1 MGPKFFKVAPIW
13 RIPPKSYVSQL
24 QNELCPRSV
33 ASKLSERRP
42 PTWMGGGGNENSQN
56 FAFFCILSISRNF
69 DVASYIWGGT
79 IWKLTSWGFRKCG
92 TFWCLELL
100 KRSYRRSESDDSE
113 IFDLSPKIS
122 GVKKKS
128 HGHNFDLRV
137 SPLIQAHT
145 IPICPTVYQCWSLQI
160 KIVAVGFFLDTDT
173 FQNKY
178 FENDRTLG
186 SNNSGL
192 KPLNLKKYH
201 IFGIL
206 WTSAFTW
213 YPSK

>member
-42 PTWMGGGGNENSQN
+42 PTWIGGGGNENSQN

-79 IWKLTSWGFRKCG
+79 MWKLTSWGFRKCG
-92 TFWCLELL
+92 TFWGLELL

-160 KIVAVGFFLDTDT
+160 KIVAVGFFLDTDLPTGFMHTYKFGAIT
-173 FQNKY
+173 FKRIVQMTW
-178 FENDRTLG
+178 FFG
-186 SNNSGL
+186 SAPKIKIYDHL
-192 KPLNLKKYH
+192 
-201 IFGIL
+201 IF
-206 WTSAFTW
+206 
-213 YPSK
+213 

>member
-1 MGPKFFKVAPIW
+1 M
-13 RIPPKSYVSQL
+13 SQL

-69 DVASYIWGGT
+69 DAASYIWGGT
-79 IWKLTSWGFRKCG
+79 MWKLSSWGFRKCG
-92 TFWCLELL
+92 TFWGLELL

-128 HGHNFDLRV
+128 HGHNFEFWL
-137 SPLIQAHT
+137 LIWIGPEKYHVR
-145 IPICPTVYQCWSLQI
+145 PMFYSYGGLKL
-160 KIVAVGFFLDTDT
+160 KIVAVGFFFDTDLPTGFMHTYKFGAIT
-173 FQNKY
+173 FKRIVQMTW
-178 FENDRTLG
+178 FFG
-186 SNNSGL
+186 STPKIKIYDHL
-192 KPLNLKKYH
+192 
-201 IFGIL
+201 IF
-206 WTSAFTW
+206 
-213 YPSK
+213 

>member
-1 MGPKFFKVAPIW
+1 MGVGPNFFKVAPIW

-42 PTWMGGGGNENSQN
+42 PTWIGGGGNENSQN

-69 DVASYIWGGT
+69 YVASYFRWGT
-79 IWKLTSWGFRKCG
+79 MWKLTSWGFRKCG

-128 HGHNFDLRV
+128 HGHNFEFWL
-137 SPLIQAHT
+137 LIWIGPGKYHVR
-145 IPICPTVYQCWSLQI
+145 PMFYSYGGLKL
-160 KIVAVGFFLDTDT
+160 KIVAVGFFFDTDLPTGFMHTYKFGAIT
-173 FQNKY
+173 FKRIVQMTW
-178 FENDRTLG
+178 FFG
-186 SNNSGL
+186 STSTIKIYDHL
-192 KPLNLKKYH
+192 
-201 IFGIL
+201 IF
-206 WTSAFTW
+206 
-213 YPSK
+213 

>member
-1 MGPKFFKVAPIW
+1 M
-13 RIPPKSYVSQL
+13 SQL

-79 IWKLTSWGFRKCG
+79 MWKLTSWGFRKCG
-92 TFWCLELL
+92 TFWGLELL

-128 HGHNFDLRV
+128 HGHNFEFWL
-137 SPLIQAHT
+137 LIWIGPEMYHVR
-145 IPICPTVYQCWSLQI
+145 PMFYSYGGLKL
-160 KIVAVGFFLDTDT
+160 KIVAVGFFFDTDLPTGFMHTYKFGAIT
-173 FQNKY
+173 FKRIVQMTW
-178 FENDRTLG
+178 FFG
-186 SNNSGL
+186 STSTIKIYDHL
-192 KPLNLKKYH
+192 
-201 IFGIL
+201 IF
-206 WTSAFTW
+206 
-213 YPSK
+213 